1 MGARMPVR
9 AAAAGRGIHPAE
21 AVLCSAATRSGK
33 DDCRQSATA
42 RATVGAWRQPEEQ
55 SAGGYYP
62 PVLLACVQCRPESSA
77 SANGT
82 GASCVRVAEEK
93 AAQSCTPGTVR
104 CVLGENFEW
113 WPCARTLCGAQ
124 AGGPARV
131 RRPSP
136 LLPTLEA
143 SAGGEAR
150 CGEVCWL
157 GGVLACHSS
166 VREGGNWK
174 GIGNESEPGNAYEED
189 VE

>member
-1 MGARMPVR
+1 MTAGNQPPLGLLSVLGVSLKNKVLVGITPPSCWPASSADPSLQRRPTAQGR
-9 AAAAGRGIHPAE
+9 AACGWRRRRLRRAAHLAQCDACWVRI
-21 AVLCSAATRSGK
+21 SN
-33 DDCRQSATA
+33 
-42 RATVGAWRQPEEQ
+42 
-55 SAGGYYP
+55 GG
-62 PVLLACVQCRPESSA
+62 
-77 SANGT
+77 
-82 GASCVRVAEEK
+82 
-93 AAQSCTPGTVR
+93 
-104 CVLGENFEW
+104 
-113 WPCARTLCGAQ
+113 PCARTLCGAQ

>member
-1 MGARMPVR
+1 MWALECQYEL
-9 AAAAGRGIHPAE
+9 AAAAGRGINPAE
-21 AVLCSAATRSGK
+21 AVLCGAATRSGK

-62 PVLLACVQCRPESSA
+62 PILLACVQCRPESSA

-93 AAQSCTPGTVR
+93 AAQSCTPGTVHACWVR
-104 CVLGENFEW
+104 ISNGG
-113 WPCARTLCGAQ
+113 PCARTLCGAQ

-136 LLPTLEA
+136 LLRTLTRRLLGERRD
-143 SAGGEAR
+143 AGR
-150 CGEVCWL
+150 CAGLEVCWL
-157 GGVLACHSS
+157 ATRASGRGGT
-166 VREGGNWK
+166 GK
-174 GIGNESEPGNAYEED
+174 ESETNGTRKHI
-189 VE
+189 